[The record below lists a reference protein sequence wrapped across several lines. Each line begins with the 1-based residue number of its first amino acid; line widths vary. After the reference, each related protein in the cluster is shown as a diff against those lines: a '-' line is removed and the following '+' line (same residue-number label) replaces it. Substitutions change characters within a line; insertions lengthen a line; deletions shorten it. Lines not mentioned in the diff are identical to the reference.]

1 MAENLEKTLR
11 LADEIEEYYFK
22 NPDESKL
29 PSPPHESHYS
39 SFDENGQMIV
49 ENISAFLLPE
59 FEITEQIKS
68 VTYVVDGT
76 YDGEEL
82 LHKKLERIMTHDI
95 NENTEETVDE

>member
-1 MAENLEKTLR
+1 MADNFEKALK

-29 PSPPHESHYS
+29 PSPPHKSHYS

-49 ENISAFLLPE
+49 ENISAFWLPE

-68 VTYVVDGT
+68 VTYIVDGT
-76 YDGEEL
+76 YDGDEPI
-82 LHKKLERIMTHDI
+82 HKKFERILAHDF
-95 NENTEETVDE
+95 NENTEEPVDE

>member
-1 MAENLEKTLR
+1 MAENLENTLK

-22 NPDESKL
+22 NPNESKL

-49 ENISAFLLPE
+49 ENISAFWLPE

-82 LHKKLERIMTHDI
+82 LHEKLERILVHDI
-95 NENTEETVDE
+95 NENKEEPVDE

>member
-1 MAENLEKTLR
+1 MAENFENTLK
-11 LADEIEEYYFK
+11 LAEEIEEYYFK
-22 NPDESKL
+22 NPDEFKL

-49 ENISAFLLPE
+49 ENISAFWLPE

-82 LHKKLERIMTHDI
+82 PHEKLERIIVHDI
-95 NENTEETVDE
+95 NENTEEPVNE

>member
-1 MAENLEKTLR
+1 MADNFEKTLK
-11 LADEIEEYYFK
+11 LAEEIEEYYFK

-29 PSPPHESHYS
+29 PSPPHKSHYS
-39 SFDENGQMIV
+39 SFDENGHMIV

-82 LHKKLERIMTHDI
+82 LHEKLERILVHDI
-95 NENTEETVDE
+95 SENKEEPINE

>member
-1 MAENLEKTLR
+1 
-11 LADEIEEYYFK
+11 
-22 NPDESKL
+22 
-29 PSPPHESHYS
+29 
-39 SFDENGQMIV
+39 MIV

-82 LHKKLERIMTHDI
+82 LHKKLERILTHDI
-95 NENTEETVDE
+95 NENTEEPVDE

>member
-1 MAENLEKTLR
+1 MAENLENTLK

-22 NPDESKL
+22 NPNESKL
-29 PSPPHESHYS
+29 PSPPHESHYG

-76 YDGEEL
+76 YDGFEL
-82 LHKKLERIMTHDI
+82 LHEKLERILTHDI
-95 NENTEETVDE
+95 NENTEEPVDE